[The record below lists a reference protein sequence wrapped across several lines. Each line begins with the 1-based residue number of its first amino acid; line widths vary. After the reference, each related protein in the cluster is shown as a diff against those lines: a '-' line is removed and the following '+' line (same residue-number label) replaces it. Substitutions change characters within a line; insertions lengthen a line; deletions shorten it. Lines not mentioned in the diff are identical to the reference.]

1 MTAELRVRADQ
12 GRTAS
17 LVTAVLTVLVA
28 VTLVAGLDTLPQVRA
43 GELSRGADLG
53 GTLSLVTEVLTVRD
67 PVTLPGLG
75 ETLVGTV
82 AAELFC
88 AAGLVSRDSNLLL
101 IRIISTVV
109 ITIIYPQ
116 ATDTL
121 SISALKLIGLAGE
134 ISF

>member
-1 MTAELRVRADQ
+1 MTLYLLCNIALLLQLSGIFTVEF
-12 GRTAS
+12 
-17 LVTAVLTVLVA
+17 VTAVLTVLVA

-88 AAGLVSRDSNLLL
+88 AAGLLGDGRMNF
-101 IRIISTVV
+101 
-109 ITIIYPQ
+109 
-116 ATDTL
+116 
-121 SISALKLIGLAGE
+121 SI
-134 ISF
+134 